1 MLYLCEKNNIMGKGD
16 RKTRKGKR
24 FVGSSRKR
32 TKLNCYGIN
41 KKEQKKIIDYQ
52 QEAAYAIKH
61 NIVPF
66 IIDETHK
73 FYYYRGL
80 REFENEPGYLTDTCL
95 SAQDNYKALL
105 KYFGYEYN

>member
-1 MLYLCEKNNIMGKGD
+1 MGKGD

-61 NIVPF
+61 NIVPYGDICSLICQTF
-66 IIDETHK
+66 KKTSWTISSVISEE
-73 FYYYRGL
+73 RVRL
-80 REFENEPGYLTDTCL
+80 
-95 SAQDNYKALL
+95 
-105 KYFGYEYN
+105 

>member
-41 KKEQKKIIDYQ
+41 KKEQKNNRLPARSRLCNK
-52 QEAAYAIKH
+52 
-61 NIVPF
+61 
-66 IIDETHK
+66 T
-73 FYYYRGL
+73 
-80 REFENEPGYLTDTCL
+80 
-95 SAQDNYKALL
+95 
-105 KYFGYEYN
+105 

>member
-52 QEAAYAIKH
+52 QEAAYAILFHMVIYLILKVLLMKN
-61 NIVPF
+61 NI
-66 IIDETHK
+66 K
-73 FYYYRGL
+73 FYIFFVER
-80 REFENEPGYLTDTCL
+80 T
-95 SAQDNYKALL
+95 
-105 KYFGYEYN
+105 